1 MKTASRVIIIIK
13 MAICAL
19 PFLILLI
26 IWGIGGMKAVNDSIS
41 NGTLTGMEAA
51 QAYALGW
58 ALIIIAAVLTIGAIE
73 IVGAFALKA
82 LGNAKQPSDLTA
94 MGILTIIFCTIIG
107 GILMLCIPQEDF
119 KASGSVD
126 HAQ

>member
-1 MKTASRVIIIIK
+1 MDA
-13 MAICAL
+13 
-19 PFLILLI
+19 
-26 IWGIGGMKAVNDSIS
+26 G
-41 NGTLTGMEAA
+41 
-51 QAYALGW
+51 QAYALVW
-58 ALIIIAAVLTIGAIE
+58 AMIIIMAVLTIGAIE

-82 LGNAKQPSDLTA
+82 LGKAKQPSDLTA

-119 KASGSVD
+119 KASGSID